1 MPPTAVA
8 TSTKVAVPK
17 QPPPGIALR
26 SLEDVVGIA
35 TLMFK
40 GGVMPPGIDRPEK
53 LAVLILAGLDVG
65 LTPTQAA
72 GSIMLTAGKPAIY
85 GDGALAL
92 VRVSGLLE
100 SIDEQVTGTGDDRRG
115 TCKVK
120 RKGEQERTFT
130 FSMGEAKRA
139 GLIERAKDK
148 GPWAT
153 YPDRMLIM
161 RARGYAL
168 RDVFPDVLRGL
179 VTAEEAM
186 DASASPPAQPQ
197 KYEVVSVAV
206 MADEP
211 GPKPVAASQPAE
223 LPPAAQDRPA
233 PAAAPVAETKTA
245 LTGPATDE
253 QLTELRRLLGIAF
266 AANGGMPDA
275 DRRKF
280 ILDLLTP
287 FGVATAKELTAAQ
300 LDEVNTRLGKQWCFT
315 YPQSQ
320 AA

>member
-1 MPPTAVA
+1 MAA
-8 TSTKVAVPK
+8 TTSSKVAVPK
-17 QPPPGIALR
+17 PPPPGIALR

-92 VRVSGLLE
+92 VRASGLLE
-100 SIDEQVTGTGDDRRG
+100 LIDEQVTGTGDDRRG

-120 RKGEQERTFT
+120 RKGEQERAFT

-153 YPDRMLIM
+153 YPDRMLVM

-186 DASASPPAQPQ
+186 DASASPPAAERTPV
-197 KYEVVSVAV
+197 EVVSVK
-206 MADEP
+206 ADAP
-211 GPKPVAASQPAE
+211 APVAVAAPQPAE
-223 LPPAAQDRPA
+223 LPPAVQDRPA
-233 PAAAPVAETKTA
+233 PAAPPAAESKPA

-266 AANGGMPDA
+266 AANGGMPEA

-280 ILDLLTP
+280 ILDLLAP